1 MFTGS
6 FNVLSFSVTPKNI
19 THVRT
24 EEMCL
29 AHYQAAIN
37 QYHLSKKQFAE
48 KYIEKALQEIS
59 KLPSGDVQN
68 YKNEKI
74 EYFRKDA
81 NLEELFIDYDNILE
95 ERRALAK
102 SELLTKEIEAL
113 KNEIESKMSN
123 GLSQKEVGFYRAK
136 LFKLSSAGNGSIIS
150 DDIQNVIIHLQ
161 KLINSSTMKSKVNNA
176 SDSYKPK
183 KKNDAGNTESYDKI
197 LSLTMSFYE
206 LEPTDSIS
214 IIKHLTALFYLSLSD
229 NAIKANIGDKWKD
242 KLIALLSSSELR
254 KLFKYN
260 ILKDKQEGASRVF
273 IAIDEKLYA
282 FYNIRLGNKLVK
294 QLLPDKIFLNKDDYH
309 DPLKNIEELLFSL

>member
-1 MFTGS
+1 
-6 FNVLSFSVTPKNI
+6 
-19 THVRT
+19 
-24 EEMCL
+24 
-29 AHYQAAIN
+29 
-37 QYHLSKKQFAE
+37 
-48 KYIEKALQEIS
+48 
-59 KLPSGDVQN
+59 
-68 YKNEKI
+68 
-74 EYFRKDA
+74 
-81 NLEELFIDYDNILE
+81 
-95 ERRALAK
+95 
-102 SELLTKEIEAL
+102 
-113 KNEIESKMSN
+113 
-123 GLSQKEVGFYRAK
+123 
-136 LFKLSSAGNGSIIS
+136 
-150 DDIQNVIIHLQ
+150 
-161 KLINSSTMKSKVNNA
+161 MKSKVNNA
-176 SDSYKPK
+176 SDSYNPK
-183 KKNDAGNTESYDKI
+183 KKNDVGNTESYDRI

-294 QLLPDKIFLNKDDYH
+294 QLFPDKIFLNKDDYH